1 MRYGR
6 SISSLAA
13 VFAIVTLGV
22 PPDAALAQ
30 DETIDAC
37 VHSGSGVVYLPGDRG
52 GAGEECAKK
61 DEEMSWNE
69 QGPPGPQGDPGP
81 PGPTGP
87 QGPQGDPGP
96 VGPEGPQGDPGPV
109 GPEGPQGPPGIVQI
123 AQIDESVD
131 FTVEAGRISHGTVS
145 VDCPSGRQVLG
156 GGGEV
161 GRISGPVMFP
171 GPDLLISRPVF
182 NRFWRVSYRFDNTD
196 GAGDAVYRI
205 NAYAVCAELSS

>member
-1 MRYGR
+1 MTYRVL
-6 SISSLAA
+6 IPPIA
-13 VFAIVTLGV
+13 VVVALVALGAS
-22 PPDAALAQ
+22 PDAALAQ

-37 VHSGSGVVYLPGDRG
+37 VHDGSGVVYLPGDRG
-52 GAGEECAKK
+52 DTGEECAKR
-61 DEEMSWNE
+61 DEELSWNE
-69 QGPPGPQGDPGP
+69 QGPPGDPGP
-81 PGPTGP
+81 PGPPGP

-123 AQIDESVD
+123 AQTDESVD
-131 FTVEAGRISHGTVS
+131 FTVEAGRISHGTVE
-145 VDCPSGRQVLG
+145 VDCLLGRQVMG

-205 NAYAVCAELSS
+205 TAYAVCAELSS